1 LQEEVKISIIIPVY
15 NVEKYL
21 HECLDSIINQTFTDI
36 EIICVDDGS
45 TDKSSEILEEYEQKD
60 KRFTVISQP
69 NKGVSAARNRGMQQ
83 AKGKY
88 IMFVD
93 SDDYIASNA
102 CELIYNSAEE
112 KRCDILLFPHYNF
125 SASTCR
131 DDGRLLDLYITLKDN
146 TTTFKEYSDEFLL
159 TPSETHSK
167 LYKTD
172 FLRKYNLHWETQIQ
186 YCEDRIFYINALIHA
201 KAISILYKHLY
212 YYRIDTFNSLSKN
225 NHTILPHLY
234 KVHIALKKILLE
246 SKVENSDILCV
257 KILNCTI
264 RSYLAQWGRIHN
276 IPVQSKNIKYL
287 YKIAKECKKIPKEYR
302 EYLSDYDRLQQSI
315 SNYRMFYIKK
325 LFEPIFEIESRRNR
339 IVIYLFEK
347 QAINFSTH
355 TIINLLL
362 NIRYFKHLCKLRL
375 CANYRKI
382 RVGFW
387 VTEIQKWSSQASLYE
402 ALKKS
407 SHFEPFVLLANFK
420 KSEIGISPQE
430 HIRKGIKFFES
441 RGIELKLVYDIN
453 QYRHLE
459 LKTFKPDIV
468 FYQQPWQIPD
478 KQNLINTSKYALI
491 AYVPYCYHSQNSY
504 VNYLLGFHG
513 KLWKYFVE
521 TELHKKEYEQIYK
534 AKNCIAVGSC
544 KLDNYK
550 LIDSSKINKIWKTTG
565 KKRIIYAPHHFF
577 EQEAPQGVSTFDKNG
592 NFILR
597 LAKSHPEYEWIFRP
611 HPVFKDRVLRYK
623 IKTLSEIEAY
633 FAEWEQLGTV
643 YSGGDYYEMFAG
655 SDCLITDCISFLSE
669 YLPTGKPVI
678 HLRKD
683 KYIEE
688 FNDLLNV
695 ITDSYYKVYN
705 NDMLLSVFNDVIVN
719 NNDYLRNERIKNISL
734 LNIIQN
740 KTTGEKI
747 TEYLEKELWQRG

>member
-1 LQEEVKISIIIPVY
+1 
-15 NVEKYL
+15 
-21 HECLDSIINQTFTDI
+21 
-36 EIICVDDGS
+36 
-45 TDKSSEILEEYEQKD
+45 
-60 KRFTVISQP
+60 
-69 NKGVSAARNRGMQQ
+69 M
-83 AKGKY
+83 
-88 IMFVD
+88 
-93 SDDYIASNA
+93 
-102 CELIYNSAEE
+102 
-112 KRCDILLFPHYNF
+112 
-125 SASTCR
+125 
-131 DDGRLLDLYITLKDN
+131 
-146 TTTFKEYSDEFLL
+146 
-159 TPSETHSK
+159 
-167 LYKTD
+167 
-172 FLRKYNLHWETQIQ
+172 
-186 YCEDRIFYINALIHA
+186 
-201 KAISILYKHLY
+201 
-212 YYRIDTFNSLSKN
+212 
-225 NHTILPHLY
+225 
-234 KVHIALKKILLE
+234 
-246 SKVENSDILCV
+246 
-257 KILNCTI
+257 
-264 RSYLAQWGRIHN
+264 
-276 IPVQSKNIKYL
+276 
-287 YKIAKECKKIPKEYR
+287 
-302 EYLSDYDRLQQSI
+302 
-315 SNYRMFYIKK
+315 
-325 LFEPIFEIESRRNR
+325 
-339 IVIYLFEK
+339 
-347 QAINFSTH
+347 
-355 TIINLLL
+355 LL

-420 KSEIGISPQE
+420 KPEIGISPQE

-441 RGIELKLVYDIN
+441 RDIELKLVYDIN

-655 SDCLITDCISFLSE
+655 SDYLITDCISFLSE

>member
-1 LQEEVKISIIIPVY
+1 MQEEVKISIIIPVY

-93 SDDYIASNA
+93 SDDWLAHNA
-102 CELIYNSAEE
+102 CEQAYKAATGND
-112 KRCDILLFPHYNF
+112 CDMLLFSHNKF
-125 SASTCR
+125 TDQTCTS
-131 DDGRLLDLYITLKDN
+131 DGRLQDLYIELEGKS
-146 TTTFKEYSDEFLL
+146 TTFEKSVENIVISPCE
-159 TPSETHSK
+159 PWAK
-167 LYKTD
+167 LYKVE
-172 FLRKYNLHWETQIQ
+172 FLKKYNLKFPINIQ
-186 YCEDRIFYINALIHA
+186 AGEDRVFYINACLHA
-201 KAISILYKHLY
+201 NSISVLYENLY
-212 YYRIDTFNSLSKN
+212 YYRQNTENSLSKN
-225 NHTILPHLY
+225 NKTTLPHLF
-234 KVHIALKKILLE
+234 KTHIAIKKILL
-246 SKVENSDILCV
+246 SAKLKDFNIIFAHC
-257 KILNCTI
+257 LNKTI
-264 RSYLAQWGRIHN
+264 YAYLWQWYAIHN
-276 IPVQSKNIKYL
+276 SFVQKKNIKYL
-287 YKIAKECKKIPKEYR
+287 YKIAKECKKIPKENKK
-302 EYLSDYDRLQQSI
+302 YLTEYDRLLQAI
-315 SNYRMFYIKK
+315 SNYRKLYWTK
-325 LFEPIFEIESRRNR
+325 LFEPIFEFEIRRNR

-347 QAINFSTH
+347 QIINFST
-355 TIINLLL
+355 NKLL
-362 NIRYFKHLCKLRL
+362 NLIMNLRYQKHLFKLRFL
-375 CANYRKI
+375 ARRRKI
-382 RVGFW
+382 QVGFW

-420 KSEIGISPQE
+420 KPEIGISPQE

-441 RGIELKLVYDIN
+441 RDIELKLVYDIN

-655 SDCLITDCISFLSE
+655 SDYLITDCISFLSE